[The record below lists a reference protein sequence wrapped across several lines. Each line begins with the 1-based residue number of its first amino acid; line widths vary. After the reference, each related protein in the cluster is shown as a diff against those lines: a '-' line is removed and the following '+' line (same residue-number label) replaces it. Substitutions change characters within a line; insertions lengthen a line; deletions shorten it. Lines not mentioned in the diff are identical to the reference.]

1 MMGKNLL
8 AILLIIV
15 FLGSVS
21 WAFPAFGPGDLG
33 FGPPPRR
40 APSAEE
46 MMKKITKDLGLT
58 PEQEGK
64 ILADVKKVEAEA
76 KTLHEQNKERFDS
89 IEKELLKET
98 PHREMILGSIKKINE
113 NNTQI
118 QIGRIDQIIRMRQE
132 LTPEQRA
139 KLDKIMKERKER
151 SEKRHEKFRQ
161 KRPNK

>member
-1 MMGKNLL
+1 MDKKLL
-8 AILLIIV
+8 AIFLIVV
-15 FLGSVS
+15 FWGSVS

-40 APSAEE
+40 GPSAEE
-46 MMKKITKDLGLT
+46 MMGKITKDLGLT
-58 PEQEGK
+58 PEQKEK
-64 ILADVKKVEAEA
+64 ILADVKKVELEA
-76 KTLHEQNKERFDS
+76 KTLQDQNKGLLDS

-98 PHREMILGSIKKINE
+98 PRREMILGSIKKINE

-151 SEKRHEKFRQ
+151 SEKRREKFRR
-161 KRPNK
+161 KNPNK